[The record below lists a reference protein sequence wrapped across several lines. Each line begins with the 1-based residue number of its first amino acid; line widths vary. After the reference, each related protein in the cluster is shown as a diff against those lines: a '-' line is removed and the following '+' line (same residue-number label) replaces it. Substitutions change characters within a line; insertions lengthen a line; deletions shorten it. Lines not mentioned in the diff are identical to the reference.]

1 MNIQEI
7 EEEISKVMPLEEF
20 LQIQRRL
27 RELHH
32 EENVKLQAL
41 AELQQVYLSA
51 NTDAERDM
59 VKQAVAQIRE
69 LSKATRAQIRELNA
83 KIAEHMSLERAY
95 DLFSRYEEAVTT
107 PKF

>member
-1 MNIQEI
+1 MNIQQI
-7 EEEISKVMPLEEF
+7 EEEISKVMPVEEF
-20 LQIQRRL
+20 LQIQRRM

-59 VKQAVAQIRE
+59 VKEAVGQIRE
-69 LSKATRAQIRELNA
+69 LSKSTRSQIRELNT
-83 KIAEHMSLERAY
+83 KIAEYMSLEEAF
-95 DLFSRYEEAVTT
+95 DLFSRYEEAASATK
-107 PKF
+107 P

>member
-1 MNIQEI
+1 MNINEI
-7 EEEISKVMPLEEF
+7 EKEISDVMPLEEF

-59 VKQAVAQIRE
+59 VKQAVGQIRE
-69 LSKATRAQIRELNA
+69 LSKVTRTQIRELNG
-83 KIAEHMSLERAY
+83 KIAVYMSLEQAY
-95 DLFSRYEEAVTT
+95 DLFSRYEEAASA
-107 PKF
+107 PKS

>member
-1 MNIQEI
+1 MDTKQI
-7 EEEISKVMPLEEF
+7 EEEISKAMPLEEF

-41 AELQQVYLSA
+41 AELQQVYLGA

-59 VKQAVAQIRE
+59 VKQAVSSIRE
-69 LSKATRAQIRELNA
+69 MSKITRAEIRRLNNQIS
-83 KIAEHMSLERAY
+83 EHMPLEQAH
-95 DLFSRYEEAVTT
+95 DLFTRYEEATENL
-107 PKF
+107 KS

>member
-1 MNIQEI
+1 MSIHEI
-7 EEEISKVMPLEEF
+7 EKEISKVMPLDEF

-27 RELHH
+27 RELHR

-41 AELQQVYLSA
+41 GELQQVFLSA

-69 LSKATRAQIRELNA
+69 LSKATRAQIRELNS
-83 KIAEHMSLERAY
+83 KIAQHMSLEQA
-95 DLFSRYEEAVTT
+95 
-107 PKF
+107 

>member
-1 MNIQEI
+1 MNIQQI
-7 EEEISKVMPLEEF
+7 EEEISRIMPLEEF

-59 VKQAVAQIRE
+59 VKQAVGQIRE
-69 LSKATRAQIRELNA
+69 LSKATRTQIRELNSKVA
-83 KIAEHMSLERAY
+83 KYMSLEQAY
-95 DLFSRYEEAVTT
+95 DLFSRYEEAASA
-107 PKF
+107 PKS